1 MGGSTASAAKAPWLQ
16 EVAPRRAHLR
26 PQALWSLLTRPSSA
40 VLRADDRARATF
52 VASFLLVGSALSV
65 TAHTFE
71 GPARAYLIT
80 HLLVDVA
87 LIGSYALS
95 RSRHWRAAWAGG
107 LGVVVLGSLGMA
119 TLAPTGQQVFGALM
133 CSTLGVAMAGAFTN
147 TRITAALALV
157 ITAAALAVGGT
168 HPALDAAS
176 WGILTRVLPL
186 FSGVLVAVTGMSGQ
200 ALRELGQRSAMLAE
214 CEQRYA
220 LAARGANDALW
231 DWNLRDGSAY
241 FSPRW
246 DDMVGGATDGATLE
260 NWLGRVHEDQAQRLR
275 KDLANHVAGLT
286 PHFENTHQ
294 CRHADGGWR
303 WLLARGLAVR
313 DDSGRVVRVAG
324 SITDVTD
331 QKRFEEQLLHGAFHD
346 PLTGL
351 PNRALFLDRL
361 GHAVNRSQRRAEHLF
376 GVLFLDLDR
385 FKVIND
391 SLGHRVGDELLRGIA
406 RRVEECV
413 RPGDTVARLG
423 GDEFTVLLDDLV
435 RPNDAELVAGRI
447 QEALKTP
454 FRLDGHEVVT
464 SASIGIALSLQG
476 YNSAEDIVRDA
487 DTAMYRAKADGK
499 ARHRVFDQ
507 VMHHNAVERLTMESE
522 LRRAVDRQEF
532 ELHYQPVVS
541 LQSGQIEGFEALVR
555 WNHPTRGLVS
565 PAEFIPIAE
574 ETGLINPLGWWVLRE
589 AATQARDW
597 QQKYPRD
604 LPLQMNVNLSGRQ
617 FRQPDLIRGVVT
629 ILNDIGLEPDTLRL
643 EITESVL
650 METAAD
656 SRSVLAELREHGIRL
671 CIDDFGT
678 GYSSLNYLHSFD
690 IDVLKIDRSFVSR
703 IREGRAPEIVQTI
716 VDLSRSLGL
725 AVTAE
730 GIETAEQLR
739 QLRAMDVELG
749 QGFYFARGLSASRA
763 DRLLK
768 RNPTW

>member
-1 MGGSTASAAKAPWLQ
+1 MTWLERARPSIRRLPLQLVWDLLTGPSATISRPD
-16 EVAPRRAHLR
+16 RRAR
-26 PQALWSLLTRPSSA
+26 SR
-40 VLRADDRARATF
+40 F
-52 VASFLLVGSALSV
+52 VAAFLLVCAALSV
-65 TAHTFE
+65 SAH
-71 GPARAYLIT
+71 GAADVGRGGQAL
-80 HLLVDVA
+80 HLLVDFA
-87 LIGSYALS
+87 FAGSYLLS
-95 RSRHWRAAWAGG
+95 RTRYWRVAWAAG
-107 LGVVVLGSLGMA
+107 LGVVVLGSFAVASTADTGL
-119 TLAPTGQQVFGALM
+119 LAFAALL
-133 CSTLGVAMAGAFTN
+133 CSTLGVAMVGAFGQ
-147 TRITAALALV
+147 TRVTASLALA
-157 ITAAALAVGGT
+157 ITVAALAVGAA
-168 HPALDAAS
+168 HPALDDAA
-176 WGILTRVLPL
+176 WHTLTRVLPL
-186 FSGVLVAVTGMSGQ
+186 FAAALVAVTGMSGR
-200 ALRELGQRSAMLAE
+200 ALKELHLRSELLAE
-214 CEQRYA
+214 SEQRYA
-220 LAARGANDALW
+220 VAARGANDALW

-246 DDMVGGATDGATLE
+246 ADMVGRREEDGTLE
-260 NWLGRVHEDQAQRLR
+260 IWLVRVHPEGAQRLR

-286 PHFENTHQ
+286 PHFENIHRCQ
-294 CRHADGGWR
+294 HEDGGWR

-361 GHAVNRSQRRAEHLF
+361 THAVARSQRRAEHIF

-385 FKVIND
+385 FKVVND
-391 SLGHRVGDELLRGIA
+391 SLGHRVGDELLKGIA

-447 QEALKTP
+447 QESLRAP
-454 FRLDGHEVVT
+454 FQLDGHEVVV
-464 SASIGIALSLQG
+464 SASIGIALSLQQ
-476 YNSAEDIVRDA
+476 YTSAEDIVRDA

-499 ARHRVFDQ
+499 AGHRVFDQ
-507 VMHHNAVERLTMESE
+507 KMHHNAVQRLTMESE

-532 ELHYQPVVS
+532 ELHYQPVIS
-541 LQSGQIEGFEALVR
+541 LQSGRIEGFEALVR
-555 WNHPTRGLVS
+555 WNHPVRGLVS
-565 PAEFIPIAE
+565 PAEFIPLAE

-589 AATQARDW
+589 AATQARSW

-629 ILNDIGLEPDTLRL
+629 ILNDIGLEPGSLRL

-650 METAAD
+650 MKTAQD
-656 SRSVLAELREHGIRL
+656 SRDVLAELREHGIRL

-739 QLRAMDVELG
+739 QLRSMDVELG
-749 QGFYFARGLSASRA
+749 QGFYFARGLTADRA

-768 RNPTW
+768 RDPQW

>member
-1 MGGSTASAAKAPWLQ
+1 MGNVAAAVTNATWFQRAGPTL
-16 EVAPRRAHLR
+16 RRL
-26 PQALWSLLTRPSSA
+26 PGALIWDLLTRPSLTIA
-40 VLRADDRARATF
+40 RPDLRARARF
-52 VASFLLVGSALSV
+52 VAAFLLVCSVLSLSAHGAADLGRRG
-65 TAHTFE
+65 AMLH
-71 GPARAYLIT
+71 I
-80 HLLVDVA
+80 LVDVA
-87 LIGSYALS
+87 FTGSYLLS
-95 RSRHWRAAWAGG
+95 RTSYWRVAWAAG
-107 LGVVVLGSLGMA
+107 LGVVVLGSFGVAGMA
-119 TLAPTGQQVFGALM
+119 NTGLHAFAALL
-133 CSTLGVAMAGAFTN
+133 CSTLGVAMVGAFGQ
-147 TRITAALALV
+147 TRLTAALALA
-157 ITAAALAVGGT
+157 ITVAALAVGAA
-168 HPALDAAS
+168 HPALDDAA
-176 WGILTRVLPL
+176 WGALTRVVPL
-186 FSGVLVAVTGMSGQ
+186 FAAALVAVTGMSGR
-200 ALRELGQRSAMLAE
+200 ALKELRLRSELLAE
-214 CEQRYA
+214 SEQRYA
-220 LAARGANDALW
+220 VAARGANDALW

-246 DDMVGGATDGATLE
+246 TDMVGSRTADGTLE
-260 NWLGRVHEDQAQRLR
+260 IWLTRVHQDEAQRLR

-286 PHFENTHQ
+286 PHFENVHR
-294 CRHADGGWR
+294 CRHDDGGWR

-324 SITDVTD
+324 SITDVTE

-361 GHAVNRSQRRAEHLF
+361 THAVARSQRRAEHIF

-385 FKVIND
+385 FKVVND
-391 SLGHRVGDELLRGIA
+391 SLGHRVGDELLKGIA

-447 QEALKTP
+447 QESLRAP
-454 FRLDGHEVVT
+454 FQLDGHEVVV
-464 SASIGIALSLQG
+464 SASIGIALSLQE
-476 YNSAEDIVRDA
+476 YTRAEDIVRDA

-499 ARHRVFDQ
+499 AGHRVFDQ
-507 VMHHNAVERLTMESE
+507 KMHHNAVQRLTMESE

-532 ELHYQPVVS
+532 ELHYQPVIS

-555 WNHPTRGLVS
+555 WNHPLRGLVS
-565 PAEFIPIAE
+565 PSEFIPLAE

-589 AATQARDW
+589 AATQARAW

-617 FRQPDLIRGVVT
+617 FRQPNLIGGVVT
-629 ILNDIGLEPDTLRL
+629 ILNDIGLEPGSLRL

-650 METAAD
+650 METAQD
-656 SRSVLAELREHGIRL
+656 SRDVLAELREHGIRL

-739 QLRAMDVELG
+739 QLRSMDVELG
-749 QGFYFARGLSASRA
+749 QGFYFARGLTADRA
-763 DRLLK
+763 DRLLQ
-768 RNPTW
+768 RDPRW

>member
-1 MGGSTASAAKAPWLQ
+1 MT
-16 EVAPRRAHLR
+16 R
-26 PQALWSLLTRPSSA
+26 PPHTALWDLLTRPAATVQES
-40 VLRADDRARATF
+40 DHRARARF
-52 VASFLLVGSALSV
+52 VAAFLLVGAVLSLSAHSASNLPS
-65 TAHTFE
+65 HS
-71 GPARAYLIT
+71 GRL

-87 LIGSYALS
+87 LVGAYGLS
-95 RSRHWRAAWAGG
+95 RTAHWRVAWAAG
-107 LGVVVLGSLGMA
+107 LGVVVLGSLTVASLA
-119 TLAPTGQQVFGALM
+119 TSPVQIFAALL
-133 CSTLGVAMAGAFTN
+133 CSTLGVAMAGAFA
-147 TRITAALALV
+147 RSKVAAALALSMTV
-157 ITAAALAVGGT
+157 AALAVGAAQPILDDSGW
-168 HPALDAAS
+168 HAL
-176 WGILTRVLPL
+176 IRIVPL
-186 FSGVLVAVTGMSGQ
+186 FAAVLVAVTGMSGR
-200 ALRELGQRSAMLAE
+200 ALRELRERSAALAE
-214 CEQRYA
+214 SEQRYA

-246 DDMVGGATDGATLE
+246 ADMVGHTEHDGTLE
-260 NWLGRVHEDQAQRLR
+260 NWLGRVLEAHAQGLR
-275 KDLANHVAGLT
+275 RDLANHVAGLT
-286 PHFENTHQ
+286 PHFENVHQ
-294 CRHADGGWR
+294 CWHADGGWR

-313 DDSGRVVRVAG
+313 DDEGRVVRVAG
-324 SITDVTD
+324 SITDVTE
-331 QKRFEEQLLHGAFHD
+331 QKRFEEQLLHCAFHD

-361 GHAVNRSQRRAEHLF
+361 THAVARSERRAEHIF

-391 SLGHRVGDELLRGIA
+391 SLGHRVGDELLKGIA

-447 QEALKTP
+447 QESLRAP

-476 YNSAEDIVRDA
+476 YERAEDIVRDA

-499 ARHRVFDQ
+499 ARHRVFDEA
-507 VMHHNAVERLTMESE
+507 MHHTAVARLTLESE

-532 ELHYQPVVS
+532 EVHYQPVVS
-541 LQSGQIEGFEALVR
+541 LQSGRIEGFEALVR

-565 PAEFIPIAE
+565 PNEFIPLAE
-574 ETGLINPLGWWVLRE
+574 ETGLINPLGLWVLRE
-589 AATQARDW
+589 AANQAKAW

-617 FRQPDLIRGVVT
+617 FRQPDLIRDVVT
-629 ILNDIGLEPDTLRL
+629 VLGDIGLEPGSLRL

-650 METAAD
+650 METAKD
-656 SRSVLAELREHGIRL
+656 SRAVLAELREHGIRL

-749 QGFYFARGLSASRA
+749 QGFYFARGLTASRA

-768 RNPTW
+768 RDPQW